1 MIKVLLNNGTLLKFE
16 ECKYILNDGH
26 LEIKYLNINDFDI
39 VYKVELKK
47 VYRIAESIKGCT
59 SLERVLYRGYLLK
72 RGIDIKVKIE
82 SIIDEEN
89 VKGGIGI
96 LI

>member
-16 ECKYILNDGH
+16 ECKYILNDGY

-96 LI
+96 YL